1 MWQMSLRRL
10 NIMDVGQ
17 FCEKSLF
24 ESDKTELDEMHSI
37 LIDRKNT
44 SDDFWRTKK
53 VLHTEKQKKTDK
65 GTFTE
70 NTTGGLHLCSG
81 SPYVL

>member
-44 SDDFWRTKK
+44 SDDF
-53 VLHTEKQKKTDK
+53 
-65 GTFTE
+65 
-70 NTTGGLHLCSG
+70 
-81 SPYVL
+81 